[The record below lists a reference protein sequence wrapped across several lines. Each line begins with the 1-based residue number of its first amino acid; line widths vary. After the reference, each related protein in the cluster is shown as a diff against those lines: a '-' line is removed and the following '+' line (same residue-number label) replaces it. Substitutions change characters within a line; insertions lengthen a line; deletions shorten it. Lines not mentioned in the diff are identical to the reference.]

1 MNVAVEGKVFPE
13 VPFLV
18 EPDRVRA
25 FRAVFGERRDVVP
38 PTFLTAAEFTVFP
51 AIVSDPEVAL
61 DFTRVVHGEQEY
73 ELRRP
78 LAVGEALVLRPRIA
92 SARTKGGHGFLT
104 IETEVRDASGEVVA
118 VCRASMIERGGS

>member
-1 MNVAVEGKVFPE
+1 MNVAVEGKVYPE
-13 VPFLV
+13 APFLV
-18 EPDRVRA
+18 EADRVRA
-25 FRAVFGERRDVVP
+25 FRTVFGERRDVVP
-38 PTFLTAAEFTVFP
+38 PTFLTAAEFTVIP
-51 AIVSDPEVAL
+51 SIVSDPDVAI

-78 LAVGEALVLRPRIA
+78 LVEGEILTIRPRIA

-104 IETEVRDASGEVVA
+104 IETEVRDASGEIVA

>member
-1 MNVAVEGKVFPE
+1 MNVAAEGKVYAE
-13 VPFLV
+13 VPFHV
-18 EPDRVRA
+18 DADRVRA

-51 AIVSDPEVAL
+51 SIVSDPDIAL
-61 DFTRVVHGEQEY
+61 DFTRIVHGEQEY

-78 LAVGEALVLRPRIA
+78 LVVGEALALRPRIS
-92 SARTKGGHGFLT
+92 SARNKGGHGFLT